1 MENGGKQEMGV
12 LWGGAWSQM
21 FNKELLNDQDGEMIH
36 QDDHFTITQSRGS
49 PAYKVDLN

>member
-1 MENGGKQEMGV
+1 MGANKK
-12 LWGGAWSQM
+12 WGCCGGGAWSQM
-21 FNKELLNDQDGEMIH
+21 FNKELLNEQDGEMIH